1 MEEKLKIKID
11 IIKSFYSLKNQE
23 MVDKKIAKFL
33 NDKSRGEEFENLL
46 LYLEEPNIDFYNLYQ
61 NGAKKLAYQGL
72 IIEEKEEEYHY
83 YGHVLNKAS
92 NEVIE
97 ELINQLMAGNSIDN
111 FLNDYN
117 DNKKPLHLIVKLLLF
132 TMNNY
137 YQNYDLLI
145 SSNQGII
152 DYKINL
158 LTKNRSLYQSVPVND
173 FIYGIF
179 IDGLHT
185 EKQFDKYLTKGSYQL
200 LCEQFDKLFDN
211 TNDIIDNNLIK
222 IQLINIGNMFNN
234 KLFYFSYYGIIDLK
248 TKDILIKQFNQI
260 FNQVL
265 QAFSITFYEEDYPK
279 IEEAMNSSLE
289 RLNVVKNV

>member
-83 YGHVLNKAS
+83 YGHVLNKVS

-158 LTKNRSLYQSVPVND
+158 LTKN
-173 FIYGIF
+173 
-179 IDGLHT
+179 
-185 EKQFDKYLTKGSYQL
+185 
-200 LCEQFDKLFDN
+200 
-211 TNDIIDNNLIK
+211 
-222 IQLINIGNMFNN
+222 
-234 KLFYFSYYGIIDLK
+234 
-248 TKDILIKQFNQI
+248 
-260 FNQVL
+260 
-265 QAFSITFYEEDYPK
+265 
-279 IEEAMNSSLE
+279 
-289 RLNVVKNV
+289 